1 MTQTRDDIVAAIH
14 AAFPDKD
21 LATILAVLD
30 LYGTEPYEREKERV
44 QLAIVELSQGS
55 EDKLRYLVQIAKTDY
70 RDVLAWQ
77 ELGPMSE
84 ADGKKAQQEARD
96 LLAKWGKK

>member
-14 AAFPDKD
+14 AAFSDKD
-21 LATILAVLD
+21 LATILTVLD
-30 LYGTEPYEREKERV
+30 LYGTKPYECEKERV

-55 EDKLRYLVQIAKTDY
+55 EDKLRYLLQTAKTDY

-84 ADGKKAQQEARD
+84 ADGRKAQKEARD
-96 LLAKWGKK
+96 LFAKWGKK